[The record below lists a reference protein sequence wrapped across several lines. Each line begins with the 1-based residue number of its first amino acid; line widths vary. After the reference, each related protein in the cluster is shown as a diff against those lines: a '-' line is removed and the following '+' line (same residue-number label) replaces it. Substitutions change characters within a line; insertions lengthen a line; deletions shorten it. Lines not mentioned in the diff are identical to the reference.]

1 MDEILHRLPAGYLVF
16 DDDGVILHTNRTL
29 EKLLEH
35 PVGALNGCRID
46 EIMAPGGR
54 IYYQTHLFPL
64 LKLQGE
70 LQEIYLQLRTASGG
84 TVPVLTNI
92 SRELGEGGRFENQCI
107 AMRMSERDRYED
119 EILRAKRA
127 AETANDAKAKFVSL
141 MSHELRTP
149 LQSILGYA
157 ELLARG
163 TEGPLTETQREDID
177 AIKMAGSGLAKLLDD
192 ILNFAQLGPAKAR
205 LNLARVSV
213 LEAVHRAETLVRLR
227 IQEAGLEY
235 DRGQIPEELTVRA
248 DDYRL
253 QQILLNLL
261 VNALKFTPRGGRIS
275 VACREQGHS
284 ISIDVTDTGVG
295 IAEDDLGKIF
305 EPFVQLDRSLKGGA
319 SHGVGLGL
327 AISRDL
333 ARAMSGDVTVSS
345 AKEAGSTFTITLP
358 AGGKNSERSLQKEP
372 AIADPA

>member
-1 MDEILHRLPAGYLVF
+1 MDEILHRIPAGYLLF
-16 DDDGVILHTNRTL
+16 DDDGIILQANRTL
-29 EKLLEH
+29 EKLLEL
-35 PVGALNGCRID
+35 PAGALNGRRIE

-70 LQEIYLQLRTASGG
+70 LQEIYLKLLAANGAI
-84 TVPVLTNI
+84 VPVLANVRRYA
-92 SRELGEGGRFENQCI
+92 REDGSFENECI
-107 AMRMSERDRYED
+107 ALRMSERDRYED

-163 TEGPLTETQREDID
+163 SQGPLTETQREDIN

-192 ILNFAQLGPAKAR
+192 ILNFAQLGPAAAK

-227 IQEAGLEY
+227 IGEAKIAY
-235 DRGQIPEELTVRA
+235 DRGEIPEDLTVRA

-261 VNALKFTPRGGRIS
+261 VNALKFTKAGGRIF
-275 VACREQGHS
+275 VACREHAGS
-284 ISIDVTDTGVG
+284 VSIDVTDTGIG
-295 IAEDDLGKIF
+295 IAEDDLPKIF
-305 EPFVQLDRSLKGGA
+305 EPFVQLNRSVKDGA

-333 ARAMSGDVTVSS
+333 ARAMSGDVTVAS
-345 AKEAGSTFTITLP
+345 AKGKGSTFTVTLP
-358 AGGKNSERSLQKEP
+358 ADGKRAGATPRAKQ
-372 AIADPA
+372 AMGD